1 MNLHKATGT
10 IGGLT
15 LVSRIAGF
23 AREMLMARILGAGVY
38 TDAFYVA
45 FRLPNTFRRLFGE
58 GAFSAGFVPLYSQ
71 RLQSGGEAEAK
82 LFSEEVLAVFLPTL
96 ILFTAI
102 FIAFMKPFIWAITG
116 WHGEQLAF
124 GTFLTRITFPYL
136 LLISLVSL
144 FSGIL
149 NSIARFTA
157 AAFAPALLNLAM
169 LSALLIFRQGGEV
182 TAIAVAAGVTIGGVL
197 QLGLLI
203 ASCKRAGIVLK
214 LRRPRLTPGVRQ
226 FIRVVVPATLGAGV
240 YQVSVFIDTFF
251 LTRIGTGAVSWF
263 NYADRLNQLPLGVIG
278 AAIGTAIL
286 PQVSRHVD
294 IGEADKAAR
303 VQGQAAELA
312 MLLCLPAA
320 LALAV
325 TALPLVSAIFEAGRF
340 NARDAHY
347 TALTLSIIALGL
359 PAYVLVKVLTPG
371 FYARRDTATPVKTA
385 LVVLVVNVILNFALI
400 PSFGIGGLA
409 AAVALSSWLNCT
421 ILYVLLHRRGYFRI
435 EGWLA
440 SRLARQLAAAV
451 AMVAALVGIRMV
463 LESWFSGSLGHR
475 LAGVIAVV
483 AGGMIVY
490 FPLVWMLGGTD
501 REAFKS
507 LLKRRRPYTDAG

>member
-15 LVSRIAGF
+15 MVSRIAGF
-23 AREMLMARILGAGVY
+23 AREMLMSRILGAGIY

-96 ILFTAI
+96 ILFTVI
-102 FIAFMKPFIWAITG
+102 FIALMKPFIWAITG

-169 LSALLIFRQGGEV
+169 LSALIVFRQGGEV
-182 TAIAVAAGVTIGGVL
+182 TATAVSAGVTIGGVL
-197 QLGLLI
+197 QLVLLVL
-203 ASCKRAGIVLK
+203 ACKRAGIVLK
-214 LRRPRLTPGVRQ
+214 VRRPRLTPGVRQ

-320 LALAV
+320 LALCAS
-325 TALPLVSAIFEAGRF
+325 ALPLVSAIFEGGRF
-340 NARDAHY
+340 NAGDAQK
-347 TALTLSIIALGL
+347 TALTLSLIALGL

-371 FYARRDTATPVKTA
+371 FYARRDTATPVKVA
-385 LVVLVVNVILNFALI
+385 VAVLVANVILNFALI
-400 PSFGIGGLA
+400 PPFGIGGLA
-409 AAVALSSWLNCT
+409 AAVALSSWLNCA
-421 ILYVLLHRRGYFRI
+421 ILYVLLHRRGHFRV

-440 SRLARQLAAAV
+440 SRLARQLVAAAV
-451 AMVAALVGIRMV
+451 MVVVLIGIRTA
-463 LESWFSGSLGHR
+463 LAGWFSGSLGHR
-475 LAGVIAVV
+475 LAGVIAIVG
-483 AGGMIVY
+483 GGMIVY

-507 LLKRRRPYTDAG
+507 LLKRRRPYTDAA

>member
-23 AREMLMARILGAGVY
+23 AREMLMSRILGAGVF

-71 RLQSGGEAEAK
+71 RLQSGGEADAK

-96 ILFTAI
+96 ILFTVI
-102 FIAFMKPFIWAITG
+102 FIALMKPFIWAITG
-116 WHGEQLAF
+116 WHGGQLEF

-169 LSALLIFRQGGEV
+169 LSALLIFRQGGQV
-182 TAIAVAAGVTIGGVL
+182 TATAVATGVTVGGVL
-197 QLGLLI
+197 QLVLLI
-203 ASCKRAGIVLK
+203 AACKRAGIVLK

-278 AAIGTAIL
+278 AALGTAIL

-312 MLLCLPAA
+312 LLLCLPAA
-320 LALAV
+320 LALAAS
-325 TALPLVSAIFEAGRF
+325 ALPLVSAIFEGGRF
-340 NARDAHY
+340 NDRDAHF

-385 LVVLVVNVILNFALI
+385 LAVLVVNVILNFALI
-400 PSFGIGGLA
+400 PPFGIAGLA

-421 ILYVLLHRRGYFRI
+421 ILYVLLHRRGHFRV
-435 EGWLA
+435 ERWLA
-440 SRLARQLAAAV
+440 SRIARQLVAAA
-451 AMVAALVGIRMV
+451 AMVGALFAIRYA
-463 LESWFSGSLGHR
+463 LAGWFIGSVGHR

-483 AGGMIVY
+483 GGGMIVY
-490 FPLVWMLGGTD
+490 FPLVWVLGGTD
-501 REAFKS
+501 REELKA
-507 LLKRRRPYTDAG
+507 LIKRRRPYTDAG